1 MRVVVLG
8 AGVVGLAAAYMLVRD
23 GHSVTVLDGEASS
36 GLATS
41 RANGG
46 QLSYSYVAPFAGPGV
61 VSKVPGWL
69 LDADGPLR
77 FRPDFSLGQLSWLM
91 GFLRAC
97 NATTAAR
104 TTTSL
109 LRLAYLSRDL
119 LHELVLRE
127 SLDFA
132 FARSGKLVVHSDRAG
147 FDAARRQM
155 DGQAALGSEQRALS
169 VAECLG
175 VEPALTHIAH
185 RLVGGIHTPSEDAGD
200 CHLFCQGLE
209 RLLRHSNFD
218 VRFHFN
224 ARVTQLLTAGGR
236 VVGAATRE
244 GVHEGDAFILAF
256 GNGARAL
263 AAPLGVDVPIQ
274 PLKGYSLTV
283 PISGAAPAI
292 SITDAAAKV
301 VYARLGAS
309 LRIAGMADVVG
320 NDPRFDNR
328 RLDTLLRQARAA
340 FPEASDW
347 RELQPWT
354 GLRPATPTGL
364 PLLGPTA
371 RWPNLHLNLGQGSLG
386 FTLAMGCAA
395 IIADVIA
402 GRPPPIAMD
411 GLSEHDASRR
421 HRRRR

>member
-8 AGVVGLAAAYMLVRD
+8 AGVVGLATAYMLSRD
-23 GHSVTVLDGEASS
+23 GHSVTVLEGEPAA
-36 GLATS
+36 GMATS

-61 VSKVPGWL
+61 MGKVPGWL
-69 LDADGPLR
+69 LDPEGPLR
-77 FRPDFSLGQLSWLM
+77 FRPDFTWGQASWLF

-97 NATTAAR
+97 NAHTAAR
-104 TTTSL
+104 TTAAL
-109 LRLAYLSRDL
+109 LRLAYLSRGL
-119 LHELVLRE
+119 LHELVTRE
-127 SLDFA
+127 GLDFT
-132 FARSGKLVVHSDRAG
+132 FASSGKLVVFSDSVG
-147 FDAARRQM
+147 FESAKRQM
-155 DGQAALGSEQRALS
+155 AAQSVLGSEQNALS
-169 VAECLG
+169 AGECLG
-175 VEPALTHIAH
+175 LEPSLANIAH

-209 RLLRHSNFD
+209 RLLRGSNFD

-224 ARVTQLLTAGGR
+224 SRVTQLLTAGGR

-244 GVHEGDAFILAF
+244 GVHEGDAFVLAF

-263 AAPLGVDVPIQ
+263 AAPLGVNVPVQ

-283 PISGAAPAI
+283 PITGAAPSV

-301 VYARLGAS
+301 VYARLGGS

-320 NDPRFDNR
+320 DDQRFDNR

-340 FPEASDW
+340 FPQASHW

-364 PLLGPTA
+364 PLLRPTP
-371 RWPNLHLNLGQGSLG
+371 RWPNLHLNLGQGALG
-386 FTLAMGCAA
+386 FTLAMGSAA
-395 IIADVIA
+395 IIADLLA
-402 GRPPPIAMD
+402 GRPAPILMD
-411 GLSEHDASRR
+411 GLSA
-421 HRRRR
+421 

>member
-8 AGVVGLAAAYMLVRD
+8 AGVVGLATAYMLSRD
-23 GHSVTVLDGEASS
+23 GHSVTVLEGEPAA
-36 GLATS
+36 GMATS

-61 VSKVPGWL
+61 MGKVPGWL
-69 LDADGPLR
+69 LDPEGPLR
-77 FRPDFSLGQLSWLM
+77 FRPDFTWGQASWLF

-97 NATTAAR
+97 NAHTAAR
-104 TTTSL
+104 TTAAL
-109 LRLAYLSRDL
+109 LRLAYLSRGL
-119 LHELVLRE
+119 LHELVTRE
-127 SLDFA
+127 GLDFA
-132 FARSGKLVVHSDRAG
+132 FASSGKLVVHSDSVG
-147 FDAARRQM
+147 FESAKRQM
-155 DGQAALGSEQRALS
+155 AAQAALGSEQDALS
-169 VAECLG
+169 AAECLG
-175 VEPALTHIAH
+175 LEPSLANIAH

-209 RLLRHSNFD
+209 RLLRGSNFD

-224 ARVTQLLTAGGR
+224 SRVTQLLTAGGR

-244 GVHEGDAFILAF
+244 GVHEGDAFVLAF

-263 AAPLGVDVPIQ
+263 AAPLGVNVPVQ

-283 PISGAAPAI
+283 PIIGAAPSV

-301 VYARLGAS
+301 VYARLGGS

-320 NDPRFDNR
+320 NDQRFDNR

-340 FPEASDW
+340 FPQASHW

-364 PLLGPTA
+364 PLLGPTP
-371 RWPNLHLNLGQGSLG
+371 RWPNLHLNLGQGALG
-386 FTLAMGCAA
+386 FTLAMGSAA
-395 IIADVIA
+395 IIADLLA
-402 GRPPPIAMD
+402 GRPAPILMD
-411 GLSEHDASRR
+411 GLSA
-421 HRRRR
+421 